1 MRTALAVALVTA
13 LLGTA
18 CARDT
23 YSTSYPDLV
32 TARQQDA
39 LDRGWIPSMLPEEA
53 TDLREVHDPSADTA
67 VASATLPGGILP
79 DGCTETTAD
88 IGRPALEASW
98 VPDDVAARG
107 TPVAC
112 GVWTGT
118 VDGRTIVLWT
128 DEASAA
134 EPE

>member
-1 MRTALAVALVTA
+1 MRTVLVMALATA

-53 TDLREVHDPSADTA
+53 TDLREVHDPSEDTA
-67 VASATLPGGILP
+67 VARATLPGGILP
-79 DGCTETTAD
+79 DECTETTAD
-88 IGRPALEASW
+88 IGRPALDPDW

-107 TPVAC
+107 TPVSC
-112 GVWTGT
+112 GVWVGT

-128 DEASAA
+128 DRASEADPA
-134 EPE
+134 